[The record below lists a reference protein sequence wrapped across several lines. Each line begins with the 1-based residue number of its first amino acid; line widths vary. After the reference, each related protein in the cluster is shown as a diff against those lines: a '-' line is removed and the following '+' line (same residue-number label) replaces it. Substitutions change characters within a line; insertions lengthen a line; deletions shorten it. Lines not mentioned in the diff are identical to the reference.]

1 MSPTH
6 RCQPPN
12 TLKFGSFPRLL
23 DALPVTRTST
33 DLEVDL
39 SNLRWIEALS
49 IAVLVAFMKDHL
61 LRYPRTDNSIFV
73 PRRHEYLQRMDF
85 FKAVGAPLPENFK
98 RRDPTGRFVPVREV
112 NSSARVPEAA
122 EEIVQTLQVGDLDAA
137 RTLRHCV
144 GEIVDNV
151 FVHSRSPVH
160 AVICAQHFPN
170 AHRSQVAI
178 VDTGIGFLQ
187 SFTESPA
194 YAGLQ
199 LTDRDVLVLGR
210 APFVTSKPST
220 STPYAQRYGRLGVG
234 LFIVSDVLARVGGRI
249 LLVSGTSAVDQR
261 SGRTHWRDVKPW
273 QGTIVGFEVPDEPIV
288 SHDDAIRAARERARE
303 LSRSSNSRI

>member
-1 MSPTH
+1 MSPIR
-6 RCQPPN
+6 RCQLPN
-12 TLKFGSFPRLL
+12 TLRFGSFPRLL

-49 IAVLVAFMKDHL
+49 IAVLVAFLKDHL
-61 LRYPRTDNSIFV
+61 LRNPGTDNNILI
-73 PRRHEYLQRMDF
+73 PHRYEYLQRMDF
-85 FKAVGAPLPENFK
+85 FKAFGASLPESFK
-98 RRDPTGRFVPVREV
+98 RLDPTGRFVPVREV

-170 AHRSQVAI
+170 AHRSQVGI
-178 VDTGIGFLQ
+178 VDTGIGFRQ
-187 SFTESPA
+187 SFTENPA
-194 YAGLQ
+194 YARLK
-199 LTDRDVLVLGR
+199 LSDRDVLVLGR
-210 APFVTSKPST
+210 APFVTSKPLT

-249 LLVSGTSAVDQR
+249 LLVSGASAVDQR
-261 SGRTHWRDVKPW
+261 SGRAHWRDVKPW

-288 SHDDAIRAARERARE
+288 SYDDAIRAARERARE
-303 LSRSSNSRI
+303 LSRSSQ